1 MDKATFLEMMDQ
13 YIDGTLSSAEKYE
26 FEQMINNDPSL
37 RADFDL
43 HRSIR
48 SGIKKIARLDLKDE
62 LDSIKKEVN
71 HEDTVVKPLMPR
83 WLFMGAAATVIT
95 LVATVILLKNDS
107 ISYNNPNVV
116 DVIRNDSLSAN
127 KANSMNKS
135 TSEDEGIYSSKD
147 KDALAYQ
154 RPSADANIADDK
166 TVNLGNHIMKILP
179 KEGNLGGINN
189 EKIHVVLKLGVVNE
203 YVLTQDYLILYADP
217 KLFNTFKNMD
227 PVITLNQ
234 QRNIAIEIK
243 DNKYLFK
250 PKNDKDE

>member
-48 SGIKKIARLDLKDE
+48 SGIKNIARLDLKAE
-62 LDSIKKEVN
+62 LDQIKKEAQQN
-71 HEDTVVKPLMPR
+71 DTKVKKLIPTWILMGIAAVFVAMIAVVFIFR
-83 WLFMGAAATVIT
+83 E
-95 LVATVILLKNDS
+95 NNS
-107 ISYNNPNVV
+107 IEPSY
-116 DVIRNDSLSAN
+116 
-127 KANSMNKS
+127 
-135 TSEDEGIYSSKD
+135 
-147 KDALAYQ
+147 AY
-154 RPSADANIADDK
+154 IGK
-166 TVNLGNHIMKILP
+166 LEMKVLP
-179 KEGNLGGINN
+179 KEGNLGGVNS
-189 EKIHVVLKLGVVNE
+189 EQIHVVLKSGDDNE
-203 YVLTQDYLILYADP
+203 YLLGQDSLILYADP
-217 KLFNTFKNMD
+217 KFINTFKNMD

-243 DNKYLFK
+243 DNKYVFK